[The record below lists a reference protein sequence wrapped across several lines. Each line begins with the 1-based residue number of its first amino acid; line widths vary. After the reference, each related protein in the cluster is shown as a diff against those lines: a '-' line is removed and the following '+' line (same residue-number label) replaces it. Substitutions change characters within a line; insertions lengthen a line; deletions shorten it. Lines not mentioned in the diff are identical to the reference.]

1 MSTVL
6 KGPATAD
13 GMQPSVARPQRAR
26 WVLLVLL
33 VCLLIVAGV
42 GFLLWQPATR
52 LASRPSDWPTPTGPG
67 AIPTYSNA
75 QGAQDAPRSET
86 MSGRSRDYD
95 ACMET
100 LRLRRVIW
108 DTARDTCTKMVAGL
122 YGG

>member
-6 KGPATAD
+6 KGPATAN
-13 GMQPSVARPQRAR
+13 GLQPATTRPQRSR
-26 WVLLVLL
+26 WLLVLL
-33 VCLLIVAGV
+33 LLCLLVAVGV
-42 GFLLWQPATR
+42 GFLIWQPNGR
-52 LASRPSDWPTPTGPG
+52 LAFRPTDWPTPTGPG

-86 MSGRSRDYD
+86 MSGRGRDYD

-100 LRLRRVIW
+100 LRLRRVVW
-108 DTARDTCTKMVAGL
+108 ETAKDTCTKMVAGL